1 MNLEKITRIGCI
13 ALGVLGIICP
23 MINNRADAEEF
34 VSACKYPPTGIRSN
48 GPYRA
53 LMYGGNDYQA
63 HANDEIVTL
72 AMIETQEAMANLKE
86 IVDTPGLDGVYI
98 GPSDLALALGL
109 PAYGDQPQEEHL
121 ETVKHI
127 LATCKKHGMVSGM
140 HTSSLEYTKKYLEL
154 GFNMVMLGSDSAFMM
169 RTASKELA
177 EAKGSVEEN
186 KESTGY

>member
-1 MNLEKITRIGCI
+1 M
-13 ALGVLGIICP
+13 V
-23 MINNRADAEEF
+23 NNREEAEKA
-34 VSACKYPPTGIRSN
+34 VAACRYPPEGNRSFGPIR
-48 GPYRA
+48 A
-53 LMYGGNDYQA
+53 AMVGGKGYA
-63 HANDEIVTL
+63 KEANEQIACL
-72 AMIETQEAMANLKE
+72 AMIETPEGIENVEE
-86 IVDTPGLDGVYI
+86 IVTTPGLTGVYI

-127 LATCKKHGMVSGM
+127 LATCKKHGVVSGM

-169 RTASKELA
+169 RTASRELA
-177 EAKGSVEEN
+177 EAKGSVQGG